1 MDEEAIAQRHR
12 SETSKTPRIVAIDT
26 TDGALLVATRSTC
39 RSISNKQQ
47 NDRLTDDAA
56 EEQQDHYS

>member
-26 TDGALLVATRSTC
+26 TDGVSSRHTIDLP
-39 RSISNKQQ
+39 IDQQ
-47 NDRLTDDAA
+47 
-56 EEQQDHYS
+56 

>member
-1 MDEEAIAQRHR
+1 MDGEAIAQRRR
-12 SETSKTPRIVAIDT
+12 SAMSKTARIVRL
-26 TDGALLVATRSTC
+26 TDGITAAIRT